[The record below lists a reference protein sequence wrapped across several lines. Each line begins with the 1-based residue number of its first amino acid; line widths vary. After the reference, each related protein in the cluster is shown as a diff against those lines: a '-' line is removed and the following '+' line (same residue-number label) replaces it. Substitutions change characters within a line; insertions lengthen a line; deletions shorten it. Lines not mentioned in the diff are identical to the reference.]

1 MDKNLFEF
9 EENAEL
15 LKALAHPVRLCI
27 VKGLLT
33 KECCNVSYME
43 ECLGV
48 SQPTISQHLGKLKN
62 AGIVK
67 GTRNG
72 NEINYELVNE
82 KVKDLIKIL
91 YSEVNE

>member
-1 MDKNLFEF
+1 MDKDLKEF

-27 VKGLLT
+27 VKGLIS
-33 KECCNVSYME
+33 KGYCNVSYME
-43 ECLGV
+43 DCLGV
-48 SQPTISQHLGKLKN
+48 SQPTISQHLARLKS

-67 GTRNG
+67 GIRKG

-82 KVKDLIKIL
+82 KVEQLIKIL
-91 YSEVNE
+91 YCEVSE

>member
-1 MDKNLFEF
+1 MDNNLNEF

-27 VKGLLT
+27 VKGLIS
-33 KECCNVSYME
+33 KGYCNVSYME
-43 ECLGV
+43 DCLGV
-48 SQPTISQHLGKLKN
+48 SQPTISQHLGKLKS

-67 GTRNG
+67 GVRNG
-72 NEINYELVNE
+72 NEINYEMVNE

-91 YSEVNE
+91 YSEVSE